1 MESLPPIPAR
11 RRAAV
16 FLDRDDTILDTRGAT
31 ADTPWPG
38 DLVDPSRVRLLPGAA
53 PAIRRLNDAGLVVVV
68 VSNQGAVAR
77 GTPVATDDRGG
88 SAGGA
93 SCPHSPPSGSGWR
106 PCTLRDVESVNDRM
120 RELLRREAGARVDAV
135 YVCPYHPK
143 GTVAPYNVEHPW
155 RKPAPGMLLAAG
167 EDLGLDMSRSWM
179 IGDAERDVEAAL
191 RAGIARE
198 RAMLVGPGVCPAR
211 TIEEAVAIILRAT
224 AADGD
229 TWRE

>member
-1 MESLPPIPAR
+1 MANQPLITSR

-38 DLVDPSRVRLLPGAA
+38 DLVEPARVRLLPGAA
-53 PAIRRLNDAGLVVVV
+53 PAIRRLNDADLVVVV

-77 GTPVATDDRGG
+77 GTPVTMADRGRG
-88 SAGGA
+88 PGGET
-93 SCPHSPPSGSGWR
+93 CPQSSSSGSGWR

-120 RELLRREAGARVDAV
+120 RELLRREAGARLDAV

-155 RKPAPGMLLAAG
+155 RKPAPGMLLAAA
-167 EDLGLDMSRSWM
+167 DYLGLDLGRSWM

-198 RAMLVGPGVCPAR
+198 RAMLVGPGFGHGR
-211 TIEEAVAIILRAT
+211 TIEEAVAIILRAI
-224 AADGD
+224 AADGNAR
-229 TWRE
+229 RE